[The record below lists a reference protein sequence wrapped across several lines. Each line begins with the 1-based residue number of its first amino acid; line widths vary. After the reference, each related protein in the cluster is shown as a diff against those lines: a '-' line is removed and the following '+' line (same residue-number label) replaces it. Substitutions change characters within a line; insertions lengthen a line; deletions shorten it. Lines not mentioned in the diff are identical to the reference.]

1 MSISGEREFDLLNK
15 IGFIRTAGSEEELGA
30 ANIIKSEVES
40 MGLEAKIEPFEI
52 WDAVIEK
59 AEFEVIEPYHKS
71 YTVTCYK
78 GAGNADGL
86 EADFLYVENGGDV
99 ALKNAK
105 GKIVMFNGYLRYPLY
120 KKLCEAGVAGI
131 VSYSGTLLETEDDSD
146 LFTRTIRAKLRE
158 CGRLPAVNMRAT
170 DAFDIIKNKASKVR
184 MTTLNHDVT
193 LESRNV
199 VAEIKGTKYPDEVIV
214 FGSHMD
220 SVPFST
226 GVYDNGAGSVIHME
240 TLRHFVENPPERTVR
255 FCWYGSEEIGLEGSK
270 AYCRDH
276 AEELKNVIY
285 MVNTDVGGCVLGS
298 ETAVVLGSKEFTNYT
313 DAYMKANGYD
323 VDVKQ
328 DIYSSDCIPFADNGI
343 PSINFMRFSRDGGAF
358 IHCRHDIIDFLSAD
372 ALENTTKHV
381 VAFTDHLVN
390 SVVFPEKREIPEE
403 MKEKVD
409 KYLYKKD

>member
-1 MSISGEREFDLLNK
+1 
-15 IGFIRTAGSEEELGA
+15 
-30 ANIIKSEVES
+30 
-40 MGLEAKIEPFEI
+40 
-52 WDAVIEK
+52 
-59 AEFEVIEPYHKS
+59 
-71 YTVTCYK
+71 
-78 GAGNADGL
+78 
-86 EADFLYVENGGDV
+86 
-99 ALKNAK
+99 
-105 GKIVMFNGYLRYPLY
+105 
-120 KKLCEAGVAGI
+120 
-131 VSYSGTLLETEDDSD
+131 
-146 LFTRTIRAKLRE
+146 
-158 CGRLPAVNMRAT
+158 
-170 DAFDIIKNKASKVR
+170 
-184 MTTLNHDVT
+184 MTTLNHDIT

-199 VAEIKGTKYPDEVIV
+199 VTEIKGSKYPDEVIV

-298 ETAVVLGSKEFTNYT
+298 ESAVVLGSKEFTNYT
-313 DAYMKANGYD
+313 DAYMKANGYE
-323 VDVKQ
+323 VEVKQ

-358 IHCRHDIIDFLSAD
+358 IHCRYDIIDFLSAES
-372 ALENTTKHV
+372 LEHTTEHV
-381 VAFTDHLVN
+381 VAYTDHLVN